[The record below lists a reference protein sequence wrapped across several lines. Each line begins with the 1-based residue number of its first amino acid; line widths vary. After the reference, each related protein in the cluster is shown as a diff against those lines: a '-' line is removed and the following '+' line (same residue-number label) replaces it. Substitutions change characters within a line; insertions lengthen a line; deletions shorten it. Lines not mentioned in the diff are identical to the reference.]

1 MENTIATPTAT
12 EGSPMRARLE
22 IGLILL
28 GLLALLFLMP
38 HTISSDGQDRF
49 NELTLLL
56 GKGIIP
62 TRKYSMIGPIF
73 AAPLWLLGNPFHVAY
88 ALVSRFNWLLFSTG
102 LLVMYVLLRRRL
114 DPTLLRTFI
123 LILIAG
129 SMFPNHLSNFYGE
142 TFTAMFVGVGLLVA
156 VVVGGRA
163 RLGGWFAVALGVA
176 NTPAT
181 LVGLGLIVVRR
192 VWETRRLRPV
202 LLIAATGA
210 LIGAENWIRRGSP
223 LHGGYEAGF
232 TNPFFFGL
240 LGILFSFGKG
250 LFFYTP
256 GLLLPVRARILTLRQ
271 GAKAELYSVYLLW
284 LCFVAGLVLA
294 YAPWWAW
301 DGGWYW
307 GPRFFLLASFPA
319 SLALAVRLRNRTGV
333 STIGNLAT
341 LVVLGLSVWVGI
353 NGAVFDQ
360 RGLDSLCL
368 GHSAIYGPYCQY
380 VPQYSAL
387 WHLFVVFESLDW
399 RNILYILYAVAVFAY
414 LAAPLLADLAT
425 AALAFR
431 DRAFR
436 VALAVRW

>member
-1 MENTIATPTAT
+1 MENTIAAPTTT

-38 HTISSDGQDRF
+38 HTISSDGQERF

-142 TFTAMFVGVGLLVA
+142 VFTAMFVGVGLLIA
-156 VVVGGRA
+156 IVVGGRA

-181 LVGLGLIVVRR
+181 LVGLGLIAVRR
-192 VWETRRLRPV
+192 IWETGRLRPV
-202 LLIAATGA
+202 LVIVAAGA
-210 LIGAENWIRRGSP
+210 LIGAENWKRASP
-223 LHGGYEAGF
+223 TRSSSDCWGF
-232 TNPFFFGL
+232 SSRLARVCSSTR
-240 LGILFSFGKG
+240 
-250 LFFYTP
+250 
-256 GLLLPVRARILTLRQ
+256 PV
-271 GAKAELYSVYLLW
+271 
-284 LCFVAGLVLA
+284 CCC
-294 YAPWWAW
+294 P
-301 DGGWYW
+301 
-307 GPRFFLLASFPA
+307 
-319 SLALAVRLRNRTGV
+319 
-333 STIGNLAT
+333 
-341 LVVLGLSVWVGI
+341 
-353 NGAVFDQ
+353 
-360 RGLDSLCL
+360 C
-368 GHSAIYGPYCQY
+368 
-380 VPQYSAL
+380 
-387 WHLFVVFESLDW
+387 
-399 RNILYILYAVAVFAY
+399 
-414 LAAPLLADLAT
+414 
-425 AALAFR
+425 ALAFSPCAR
-431 DRAFR
+431 GPKPSCTRSICCGCVSSRAWCWPMPSGGR
-436 VALAVRW
+436 GMAAGIGAHASSSWHPSPLRLLWRCACAIARASPLSATWPRWWC